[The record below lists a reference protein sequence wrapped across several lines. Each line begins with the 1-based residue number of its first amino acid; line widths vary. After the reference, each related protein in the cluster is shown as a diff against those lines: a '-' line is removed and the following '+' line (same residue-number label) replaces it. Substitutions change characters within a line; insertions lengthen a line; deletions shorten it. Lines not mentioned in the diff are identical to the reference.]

1 MKYLFT
7 LCLLLVIVTATAQ
20 NLTFKELTS
29 LVRKDEEQINN
40 YLINKNWK
48 FYKDTDTDST
58 GYSFT
63 SWGYFSKWA
72 APEDTEAIAWFEL
85 AIRDNTIVGENY
97 QFSDKSL
104 YTAFLNAIKSMG
116 LKKTATVF
124 VDNGIKTTYLGK
136 SFSYVLVVHSHISK
150 GSQFSISISFQDVIS
165 PADVK

>member
-1 MKYLFT
+1 MWKGFYVNWWEFFAKWGAP
-7 LCLLLVIVTATAQ
+7 VVT
-20 NLTFKELTS
+20 
-29 LVRKDEEQINN
+29 EE
-40 YLINKNWK
+40 
-48 FYKDTDTDST
+48 
-58 GYSFT
+58 
-63 SWGYFSKWA
+63 
-72 APEDTEAIAWFEL
+72 IAWFEL
-85 AIRDNTIVGENY
+85 GIRDNTIVGENY